1 MEEVESYC
9 EGVFRLSL
17 YRGPMGFYLFYWQ
30 EPLLIC
36 VIQFPDCQQAL
47 DGYDGAI
54 NKLRQI
60 RDEQR
65 AGMN

>member
-1 MEEVESYC
+1 
-9 EGVFRLSL
+9 
-17 YRGPMGFYLFYWQ
+17 MGFYLFYWQ